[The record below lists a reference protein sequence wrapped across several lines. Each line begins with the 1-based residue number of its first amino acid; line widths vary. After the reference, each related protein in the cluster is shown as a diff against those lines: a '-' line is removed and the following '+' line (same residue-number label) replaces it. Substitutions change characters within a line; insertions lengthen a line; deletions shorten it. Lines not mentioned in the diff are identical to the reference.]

1 LAYPLTGSGGNS
13 EARSCGWHSENAYE
27 NRIILFLDF
36 LGFKEIVE
44 RTEADRQYLHNLLD
58 AIDLL
63 HQVARDDAELSK
75 SQRITTF
82 SDSVVLSYAV
92 DEESAVFYLL
102 TDVTFAIIDLAIKG
116 FIVRGAIT
124 LGKLIHTNKYLVGPA
139 MIHAYELESKVAK
152 YPRVLV
158 DAKLISVARK
168 AHASHH
174 TRTETDFQIP
184 KDHLDELKSHG
195 RLKMRRSHQAPLWQL
210 SSPVVVKACEA

>member
-1 LAYPLTGSGGNS
+1 MAQRKLT
-13 EARSCGWHSENAYE
+13 YE

-63 HQVARDDAELSK
+63 HQVGRDDAELSK

-92 DEESAVFYLL
+92 HEESAVFYLL

-116 FIVRGAIT
+116 FFVRG
-124 LGKLIHTNKYLVGPA
+124 
-139 MIHAYELESKVAK
+139 SRRR
-152 YPRVLV
+152 RVP
-158 DAKLISVARK
+158 SVSLTCSQIRCRKTRAR
-168 AHASHH
+168 
-174 TRTETDFQIP
+174 QY
-184 KDHLDELKSHG
+184 
-195 RLKMRRSHQAPLWQL
+195 APL
-210 SSPVVVKACEA
+210 